1 MKLNAKQIL
10 AITLVI
16 LGVLTASTAQLTDL
30 FGPQNAKVIGTI
42 AGMLTSLLSGI
53 SAVLSTQTSLVQD
66 VQAMPGVEKIV
77 VNSKVNEALAN
88 MAVDPLQQKIEAK
101 PGSEAAINATATKG

>member
-1 MKLNAKQIL
+1 MKLNAKQWL
-10 AITLVI
+10 AIVLVI

-30 FGPQNAKVIGTI
+30 FGPTTAKSIGTL

-77 VNSKVNEALAN
+77 VNSKANEALAN
-88 MAVDPLQQKIEAK
+88 LAVDPLQQKIETK
-101 PGSEAAINATATKG
+101 PGAEAAVSAAASKG